1 VSTGKGDDLVSAAI
15 FVTVK
20 EPPPTG
26 PVPVITSVSAT
37 TGTPGQTQVRVEGS
51 NFGSVEGKGYVELG
65 SMSATAIAS
74 WTPTQIVATVPLG
87 SMPGVVE
94 VLQNGLASNDIPF
107 ITVVPSIT
115 GVSATSGVT
124 GDLITISGTHF
135 GENQGSSRLRFNRG
149 PATPIRWS
157 NDSIAAPVPANATTG
172 DIVVS
177 VNETPSNAVRFIANP
192 TIKGMQPSQAA
203 LGATVSIR
211 GNNFGP
217 VQSTSTVT
225 FNGVPAVV
233 TSWGAGSITARLP
246 AGAITGPVVVTVN
259 GVASNEANF
268 IVN

>member
-1 VSTGKGDDLVSAAI
+1 
-15 FVTVK
+15 
-20 EPPPTG
+20 
-26 PVPVITSVSAT
+26 VITSVSAT